1 MIYLLIPFHRKI
13 MNKDKIQLD
22 PTQLL
27 PEFNET
33 LSGLT
38 ESEKQ
43 QMMQQC
49 INLGYR
55 VLQLTKIE
63 VIGIDKPLEKI
74 SNTISTQMDRISQLV
89 DKSLELNYNHFKS
102 DVNTYH
108 SQLNTYQDKLTKM
121 TNSFNELSHNIHC
134 SSTKGKI
141 GENMLQNSLIKY
153 FPECLV
159 IDTSKI
165 ANQADIHFNFPHQEP
180 IWIEIKTYSK
190 PVPTTEVVKFQKE
203 MQDNKIPF
211 GIFVSTTGIT
221 KHHRIELEELSYG
234 GKLLYLPNVDQE
246 YKLVLLGLQM
256 FKHLSSRYG
265 SSEDVTVDK
274 NQRISELVI
283 GEMEH
288 LVHLGTF
295 YTDMKKR
302 LEKSLKKM
310 MKELQSSS
318 DDLTTQLGNLESEY
332 LRVVNRLDGMLSL
345 VDRS

>member
-1 MIYLLIPFHRKI
+1 MTKNKI
-13 MNKDKIQLD
+13 SLD
-22 PTQLL
+22 QSQLL

-38 ESEKQ
+38 ETEKQ
-43 QMMQQC
+43 QMIQQC
-49 INLGYR
+49 VNLGYR

-63 VIGIDKPLEKI
+63 VVGIDKPLEKI
-74 SNTISTQMDRISQLV
+74 NNTLSMKMDRISELV
-89 DKSLELNYNHFKS
+89 DKSLASNYNHFKS

-108 SQLNTYQDKLTKM
+108 TQLNTYQDKLTKM

-141 GENMLQNSLIKY
+141 GENMLQNTLIKY
-153 FPECLV
+153 FSDCIV
-159 IDTSKI
+159 VDTSKI
-165 ANQADIHFNFPHQEP
+165 ANQADIHFNFPEQEP
-180 IWIEIKTYSK
+180 IWIEMKTYSK
-190 PVPTTEVVKFQKE
+190 PVPTTEVIKFQKE
-203 MQDNKIPF
+203 MQDNKVSF

-221 KHHRIELEELSYG
+221 KHHHIELEELSYG

-246 YKLVLLGLQM
+246 YKVVLLGLLM
-256 FKHLSSRYG
+256 FKHLGTRSG
-265 SSEDVTVDK
+265 SSCDVVMDN

-295 YTDMKKR
+295 YTEMKKR

-318 DDLTTQLGNLESEY
+318 DDLTTQLSNLESEY
-332 LRVVNRLDGMLSL
+332 LRVVNRLDGMLSW
-345 VDRS
+345 VDGGVK